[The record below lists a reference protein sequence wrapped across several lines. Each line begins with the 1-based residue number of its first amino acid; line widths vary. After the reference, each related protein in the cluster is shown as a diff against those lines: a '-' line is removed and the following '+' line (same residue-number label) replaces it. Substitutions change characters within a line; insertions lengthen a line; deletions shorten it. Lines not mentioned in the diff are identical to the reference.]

1 SSSKQ
6 PEEPVTAPSVP
17 VRAGDAATAAWL
29 RKLLGRDPQRLDL
42 YRAALTH
49 RSAQQDNNE
58 RLEFLGDAVLGM
70 VIAEE
75 LFRRFPSGDEGDLSR
90 LRARLVSSAPLAQI
104 GADIGIGA
112 MLHLGSGELR
122 SGGFRRESI
131 LADATEALF
140 GAMFLESGLGEVREL
155 ILRLY
160 GPQLQT
166 LSLESGSKDAKTR
179 LQELLQGRGES
190 LPVYILDGAVRGPH
204 EQVFRV
210 RCQARLEGMGAP
222 LEATGTGSS
231 RRRAEQQAAE
241 NLLARLEERWR
252 K

>member
-1 SSSKQ
+1 MN
-6 PEEPVTAPSVP
+6 APSAQA
-17 VRAGDAATAAWL
+17 RAGDDAIGAWL
-29 RKLLGRDPQRLDL
+29 RKLLGREVRQIGL

-58 RLEFLGDAVLGM
+58 RLEFLGDAVLGL

-90 LRARLVSSAPLAQI
+90 LRARLVSSAPLAAI

-140 GAMFLESGLGEVREL
+140 GAMYLESGMGEVREL

-160 GPQLQT
+160 GAQLQS
-166 LSLESGSKDAKTR
+166 LGLESGLKDAKTR

-190 LPVYILDGAVRGPH
+190 LPVYLLDGAVGEPH
-204 EQVFRV
+204 EQVFTV
-210 RCQARLEGMGAP
+210 RCQARIEGRPVP
-222 LEATGTGSS
+222 LEASGTGSS

-241 NLLARLEERWR
+241 NLLEQLEARWR